1 MTSRRTTPPGE
12 HGRTDKPKDKAKDKA
27 KDSDMESEQ
36 LNFTDMISLKNWG
49 APPRALTDEASEAV
63 VDCGWGRLLFGQTFL
78 SPADIAAGLRKE
90 QAGQRDVALYIRDP
104 QVVLAHAPQE
114 LFIDPSLTFRL
125 ALARAIDAAPA
136 IPGVAIVPM
145 VSQDETAA
153 INRIYQSRGMVPLRP
168 DYELPTDQ
176 SGATLMLLAVDGEQ
190 GQVIGCVTGVDH
202 RAAFGDPDNGSSLW
216 ALAVDPQCSQ
226 PGIGRALVLE
236 LARRF
241 QERGRAFMDLS
252 VMHDN
257 REAITLY
264 EALGFE
270 QVPVYCVKRKNAI
283 NEPLFTGPRP
293 DDALN
298 PYARIITE
306 EALRRGI
313 AVEVIDAPSGLF
325 RLSLG
330 GRVVSCRES
339 LTDATSAV
347 ALARCDDKALT
358 HRLLGGAGL
367 RVPGQAVLAD
377 EADALRFLE
386 RYQRV
391 VIKPARGEQGAAV
404 AVDLREP
411 EEVSEAFREAAAI
424 GETVLAEEYVEGEDL
439 RIIVINNELVAAA
452 LRRPATIVGTGRH
465 SIADLIEKQS
475 RRRSAATGGESRI
488 PVDGETLRCVA
499 QAGFSLEDVLPAGTE
514 LAVRKTANLHTGGTL
529 HDVTHELH
537 PRLEEVALEAA
548 RVLDIPV
555 LGLDLIVSAPESFN
569 YVIIE
574 ANERPGLANH
584 EPQPTAEKLLDF
596 LFPATAGQGGSA

>member
-1 MTSRRTTPPGE
+1 M
-12 HGRTDKPKDKAKDKA
+12 
-27 KDSDMESEQ
+27 
-36 LNFTDMISLKNWG
+36 NVTDMISLKNWG
-49 APPRALTDEASEAV
+49 APPPALAENASEAV

-90 QAGQRDVALYIRDP
+90 QPGQRDVALYIRDP
-104 QVVLAHAPQE
+104 QVVLAQAPQA

-125 ALARAIDAAPA
+125 ALERAIDAPPT
-136 IPGVAIVPM
+136 IPGVAILPM
-145 VSQDETAA
+145 ASKGEAA
-153 INRIYQSRGMVPLRP
+153 EVNRIYQSRGMVPLRR
-168 DYELPTDQ
+168 DYQLPTDE
-176 SGATLMLLAVDGEQ
+176 SGATLMLLAVDGDQ
-190 GQVIGCVTGVDH
+190 DQVIGCVTGVDH
-202 RAAFGDPDNGSSLW
+202 QVAFGDPDNGSSLW
-216 ALAVDPQCSQ
+216 ALAVDPQCRQ
-226 PGIGRALVLE
+226 PGVGRALVLE

-241 QERGRAFMDLS
+241 QQRGRAFMDLS

-257 REAITLY
+257 QEAIGLY
-264 EALGFE
+264 QALGFE

-298 PYARIITE
+298 PYARIITD

-358 HRLLGGAGL
+358 HRLLRGAGL

-377 EADALRFLE
+377 EGEAQRFLE
-386 RYQRV
+386 QYRRI
-391 VIKPARGEQGAAV
+391 VIKPARGEQGTAV
-404 AVDLREP
+404 AVDLRETG
-411 EEVSEAFREAAAI
+411 EVCEAFHAAAAI
-424 GETVLAEEYVEGEDL
+424 GETVLAEEYVEGQDL

-452 LRRPATIVGTGRH
+452 VRQPATVIGTGRH

-475 RRRSAATGGESRI
+475 RRRAAATGGESRI
-488 PVDGETLRCVA
+488 PVDGETLRCIA
-499 QAGFSLEDVLPAGTE
+499 QAGYDLEDVLPAGTE

-529 HDVTHELH
+529 HDVTDRLH
-537 PRLEEVALEAA
+537 PRLAEVALEAA
-548 RVLDIPV
+548 RVLEIPV
-555 LGLDLIVSAPESFN
+555 LGLDMIVSAPESFN
-569 YVIIE
+569 YAIIE

-584 EPQPTAEKLLDF
+584 EPRPTAEKLLDF
-596 LFPATAGQGGSA
+596 LFPATAGFSPATSGVSRTTSDRGGAA